1 MSTEQKNNWKVLRVT
16 NIMEFIKKYRTGI
29 AVAVIIIAFVLIQ
42 QYGIPKKEQY
52 VFGGTL
58 VPGQLIAYKLEDGT
72 FIKQVIDEVGEESI
86 FDIKVG
92 DVKNNGVAMVV
103 ATINK
108 RTYDSDHC
116 AIKIYEKTND
126 GFRSSVVDSMG
137 EPFCRDIE
145 IGDAYN
151 NGTNSIVIATHGEGM
166 VIVYTWNEGDQQW
179 KKDVVMQNI
188 TREMD
193 GDDGRTVITPSGKTY
208 QTAIHTV
215 EIADVD
221 GDGKNEL
228 IAAHGTGNMYK
239 GEPESWVGVYHYE
252 GGKWV
257 REIAGHLEGRQHRR
271 LSIAHNLYGDG
282 RNVIVAGTWPNSILV
297 AYAKKDGVWEKRV
310 IDDNVKQD
318 NNKAITA
325 KDFDNDGREELF
337 VSTDPDG
344 YVFMYDFTGSD
355 FVKTEIDN
363 LSKLPEFV
371 GKNSGGYDAFAY
383 DIDKDA
389 NYEVYVNSLS
399 IIRPKDSKP
408 VGLNNISEGHLMQYY
423 KEGDTWKKNTIDK
436 GTFWA
441 MTAGEL

>member
-1 MSTEQKNNWKVLRVT
+1 
-16 NIMEFIKKYRTGI
+16 
-29 AVAVIIIAFVLIQ
+29 
-42 QYGIPKKEQY
+42 
-52 VFGGTL
+52 
-58 VPGQLIAYKLEDGT
+58 
-72 FIKQVIDEVGEESI
+72 
-86 FDIKVG
+86 
-92 DVKNNGVAMVV
+92 
-103 ATINK
+103 
-108 RTYDSDHC
+108 
-116 AIKIYEKTND
+116 
-126 GFRSSVVDSMG
+126 
-137 EPFCRDIE
+137 
-145 IGDAYN
+145 
-151 NGTNSIVIATHGEGM
+151 
-166 VIVYTWNEGDQQW
+166 
-179 KKDVVMQNI
+179 
-188 TREMD
+188 
-193 GDDGRTVITPSGKTY
+193 
-208 QTAIHTV
+208 
-215 EIADVD
+215 
-221 GDGKNEL
+221 
-228 IAAHGTGNMYK
+228 
-239 GEPESWVGVYHYE
+239 
-252 GGKWV
+252 
-257 REIAGHLEGRQHRR
+257 
-271 LSIAHNLYGDG
+271 
-282 RNVIVAGTWPNSILV
+282 
-297 AYAKKDGVWEKRV
+297 V